1 MKIDLNKK
9 GVKENL
15 VLYAILS
22 PVLIYIIIFNYVP
35 MYGLIIAFQDFLP
48 GSKFLSLGS
57 SVRWVGLKHFTDFI
71 SSIYFWRL
79 IRNTLVLSGLMLSIG
94 FMIPIIFALLLNEVR
109 SLPFKKVV
117 QTASYLPYFISQVV
131 VASMVLTLV
140 AQDGLVNR
148 LFGFVGFAPF
158 AYTTNPSVFPW
169 VYVVSNIWKTF
180 GWSSVIY
187 MASIAGIDSALY
199 EAAKIDGANR
209 FRQMYHIT
217 LPAISGTI
225 FILLIFAIGGLLNAN
240 SEFILLMYN
249 PAIYDTSDVIG
260 TYSYRV
266 GIQGGQYSKTAAIGM
281 FMQVIN
287 FTLLYLANAASRK
300 IRGFSLW

>member
-15 VLYAILS
+15 ILYAILS
-22 PVLIYIIIFNYVP
+22 PVLVYIIIFNYVP

-48 GSKFLSLGS
+48 GSKFLSIGS
-57 SVRWVGLKHFTDFI
+57 SVQWVGLKHFIDFI

-140 AQDGLVNR
+140 AKDGLVNR
-148 LFGFVGFAPF
+148 LFGFIGIAPF
-158 AYTTNPSVFPW
+158 AYTTNPRVFPW
-169 VYVVSNIWKTF
+169 VYVVANIWKTF

-187 MASIAGIDSALY
+187 MASIAGIDPALY

-209 FRQMYHIT
+209 FRQMYHVT

-249 PAIYDTSDVIG
+249 PAIYETSDVIG

>member
-1 MKIDLNKK
+1 MKIDLNRK
-9 GVKENL
+9 GIKENL
-15 VLYAILS
+15 LLYAILS
-22 PVLIYIIIFNYVP
+22 PVIVYIIIFCYVP
-35 MYGLIIAFQDFLP
+35 MYGLIIAFQNFLP
-48 GSKFLSLGS
+48 GSKFLSLGP
-57 SVRWVGLKHFTDFI
+57 SVRWVGLKHFIDFM
-71 SSIYFWRL
+71 SSLYFWRL
-79 IRNTLVLSGLMLSIG
+79 IRNTLVLSGLMLTIG
-94 FMIPIIFALLLNEVR
+94 FMIPIVFALLLNEVR
-109 SLPFKKVV
+109 SLHFKKFI

-140 AQDGLVNR
+140 AKGGLVNR
-148 LFGFVGFAPF
+148 VFDVIGLAPM
-158 AYTTNPSVFPW
+158 AYTTDPNVFPW
-169 VYVVSNIWKTF
+169 VYVVSNIWKGF

-187 MASIAGIDSALY
+187 MAAISGIDPALY

-209 FRQMYHIT
+209 YRQILHIT

-249 PAIYDTSDVIG
+249 PAIYETSDVIG

-266 GIQGGQYSKTAAIGM
+266 GIQGGQFSKTAAIGM

-287 FTLLYLANAASRK
+287 FTLLYVANAVSRK
-300 IRGFSLW
+300 VNGFSLW

>member
-1 MKIDLNKK
+1 MKINLNKK

-22 PVLIYIIIFNYVP
+22 PVLVYIIIFNYVP
-35 MYGLIIAFQDFLP
+35 MYGLIIAFQDYLP

-57 SVRWVGLKHFTDFI
+57 SVQWAGLKHFISFI

-94 FMIPIIFALLLNEVR
+94 FMIPIIFALLLNEAR
-109 SLPFKKVV
+109 SLPFKRVV
-117 QTASYLPYFISQVV
+117 QTASYLPYFISQVI

-140 AQDGLVNR
+140 AKEGLVNR
-148 LFGFVGFAPF
+148 LFGFVGFAPI
-158 AYTTNPSVFPW
+158 AYSTNPNVFPW
-169 VYVVSNIWKTF
+169 VYVITNIWKGF

-187 MASIAGIDSALY
+187 MAAIAGIDPVLY

-249 PAIYDTSDVIG
+249 PAIYETSDVIG